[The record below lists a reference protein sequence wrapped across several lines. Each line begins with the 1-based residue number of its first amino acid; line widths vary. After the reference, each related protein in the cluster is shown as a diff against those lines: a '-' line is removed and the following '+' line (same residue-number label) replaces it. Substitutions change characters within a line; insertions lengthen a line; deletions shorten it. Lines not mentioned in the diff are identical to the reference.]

1 MSSLKAH
8 PEISAKLQ
16 GPWLCTCIEGSL
28 VRVRLFWVEQWST
41 CAVRLSLFLLL
52 PWRQLA
58 AGAHGRMAVWW
69 SRSLQP
75 LVRFTLLQLEVS
87 ELKAGVETIW
97 GVCFPPFPPAL
108 LSLKQVVWF
117 HIYYF
122 PCWKTTPTRNR
133 IRELGKGR
141 VNLIIGQTNIPSPRS
156 LGFSCHF
163 WCLFSINGISLACVP
178 FHLMTSFLLLCCC
191 PGVQISDTD
200 GLT

>member
-1 MSSLKAH
+1 M
-8 PEISAKLQ
+8 
-16 GPWLCTCIEGSL
+16 
-28 VRVRLFWVEQWST
+28 RLFRVKQMST
-41 CAVRLSLFLLL
+41 CTLRLSLLLL
-52 PWRQLA
+52 LWSVPPWQPARSPWQE
-58 AGAHGRMAVWW
+58 GCWS

-75 LVRFTLLQLEVS
+75 LVRLTLQQLEVS

-108 LSLKQVVWF
+108 LCLEQVVWF
-117 HIYYF
+117 HVYYF
-122 PCWKTTPTRNR
+122 PCWKRTPTQNR

-178 FHLMTSFLLLCCC
+178 FHLIRWHLFYSCVVALVYRL
-191 PGVQISDTD
+191 QILMD
-200 GLT
+200 